1 MGQQS
6 KMFINEEC
14 VNKMWCIHP
23 MMYLVSQS
31 CPSLCDP
38 RTVTTGLLCPWGF
51 SRQEYWSRLSCPP
64 PGEFPN
70 PGIKPRSPTL
80 QVDCLPADPQ
90 GKPKNTGVGC
100 RSLLQG
106 IFRTQGSN
114 LSLLHWQADSL
125 LLSTREAL
133 ILG

>member
-80 QVDCLPADPQ
+80 QVDCLPSESSEKAHNNICWH
-90 GKPKNTGVGC
+90 NTFFWLCTWEVISSPI
-100 RSLLQG
+100 RDQ
-106 IFRTQGSN
+106 TQ
-114 LSLLHWQADSL
+114 
-125 LLSTREAL
+125 AL
-133 ILG
+133 AVKAQNPNH